1 MFLILKAPKWK
12 ILYFLFSGAR
22 LRRHVS
28 ESEGGTGYLSSK
40 TEWLN

>member
-1 MFLILKAPKWK
+1 MFVILKAPEWK
-12 ILYFLFSGAR
+12 ILYFLSSGAC

-28 ESEGGTGYLSSK
+28 EIEGGTGYLSSK